1 MNLQSS
7 LTPRF
12 DGQTYNHERDHDR
25 LAGQLGRVKDV
36 MADGQ
41 WRTLWGIAELTS
53 DPESSVSAR
62 LRDLR
67 KPKFG
72 GYIIERKYWK
82 AGLWQYR
89 MIRE

>member
-12 DGQTYNHERDHDR
+12 DGATIDHARDHDR
-25 LAGQLGRVKDV
+25 LAGQLGRVKDF
-36 MADGQ
+36 MEDGKWRYLWEIADKTG
-41 WRTLWGIAELTS
+41 

-67 KPKFG
+67 KPRFG
-72 GYIIERKYWK
+72 GYKIEREYVTG
-82 AGLWQYR
+82 GLWQYR